1 MFCIAVSRSCNLL
14 LSKLGLVLIFNAD
27 VLEGCKLLLLNS
39 FDLESFVFKLLSDF
53 AAFFKVVQS
62 GVLVVLGVS
71 ADLSADSGGV
81 VAEVHLLLVLD
92 DALLLLSTLLL
103 LNDAEERVTLQL
115 CLLGKHFFALISEL
129 NLVDVSFTFLM
140 EHDNHTDN
148 VKLLLVDSSLIEKS
162 LFVELKH
169 SLLKFNFLI
178 LDFLASFIKFR

>member
-81 VAEVHLLLVLD
+81 VAEVMLLLVLD
-92 DALLLLSTLLL
+92 DSLLFFGAFLF
-103 LNDAEERVTLQL
+103 LNNAEERVTLKFS
-115 CLLGKHFFALISEL
+115 LLGEHFFAFEEL
-129 NLVDVSFTFLM
+129 SLTG
-140 EHDNHTDN
+140 N
-148 VKLLLVDSSLIEKS
+148 V
-162 LFVELKH
+162 
-169 SLLKFNFLI
+169 
-178 LDFLASFIKFR
+178 